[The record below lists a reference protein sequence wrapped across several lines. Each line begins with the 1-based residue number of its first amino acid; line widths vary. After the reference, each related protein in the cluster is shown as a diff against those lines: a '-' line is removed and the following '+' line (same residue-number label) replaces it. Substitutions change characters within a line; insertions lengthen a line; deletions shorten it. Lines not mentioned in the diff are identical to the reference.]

1 MNNLPIVRAFLNL
14 KIRTKLILTFLTITL
29 IPLMVLTYLSDRATR
44 AALTQSAN
52 NALFSVALQTA
63 ASIDTFIRDN
73 IKTINIATQQ
83 PILREYLSLNH
94 QERANSHEEEGARQ
108 VLSNLHNLN
117 LRQDPDK
124 PYLHGYTLLDREGT
138 VLLDTHVPLSSE
150 TNPFIGR
157 DWSDRSYFLQP
168 LFTRKPYSSEIEM
181 PVEEDEE
188 AGIYFSALVTN
199 EENQPLGVLVAHY
212 SSQVIQDLIAE
223 KNDLA
228 GEGSFGVLFDENFI
242 HLAHG
247 TRPDV
252 IFTTI
257 TPMTPE
263 RLAALQ
269 KARRLPD
276 RPASELFL
284 DLPELYQNLS
294 AIVRNPVFQAEDV
307 AAGQFSFEAQDIAT
321 GESTNQVAVARM
333 ETKRWLVA
341 FFQPQEIFLAPA
353 NQQTTSIL
361 LISGLIVAGTVGAA
375 VLAAQRLS
383 TPLTRLTQVAERVA
397 EGDLSIRAEADSK
410 DEIGTL
416 AQTFNAMTDRLQ
428 LTLAGLEQRV
438 EERTAL
444 LRVSAEVGRAASSI
458 LDPDELI
465 EQVVHLITE
474 QFGYYYAAIFLVD
487 EFGEWAEL
495 KSATGEAGEA
505 LKARNH
511 RLRVGGKSMVGM
523 AITTR
528 KGRIAL
534 DVGEE
539 AIRFDNPLL
548 PYTRSEIALPLIAG
562 NRAIGALD
570 VQSTQE
576 AAFSEQDIETLQNMA
591 NQVAVAIENA
601 RLFQEAQSR
610 LEEITR
616 LNKVFIQ
623 KGWRTFIQ
631 RSPHAAQLKGK
642 QILTNVTDP
651 IPDLAPAV
659 QEGMPVFKTEQGVT
673 SITLPLLLR
682 GQIIGV
688 LNLKSNKED
697 WTADELSIIQAVAG
711 QAAIALENAR
721 LVEETQNIARRE
733 QQINEITTKIRQS
746 IDIEA
751 ILKNTLSE
759 LSTVLGVKEASIQL
773 GGSGESRTNGN
784 EQEKAG

>member
-1 MNNLPIVRAFLNL
+1 
-14 KIRTKLILTFLTITL
+14 
-29 IPLMVLTYLSDRATR
+29 
-44 AALTQSAN
+44 
-52 NALFSVALQTA
+52 
-63 ASIDTFIRDN
+63 
-73 IKTINIATQQ
+73 
-83 PILREYLSLNH
+83 
-94 QERANSHEEEGARQ
+94 
-108 VLSNLHNLN
+108 
-117 LRQDPDK
+117 
-124 PYLHGYTLLDREGT
+124 
-138 VLLDTHVPLSSE
+138 
-150 TNPFIGR
+150 
-157 DWSDRSYFLQP
+157 
-168 LFTRKPYSSEIEM
+168 
-181 PVEEDEE
+181 
-188 AGIYFSALVTN
+188 
-199 EENQPLGVLVAHY
+199 
-212 SSQVIQDLIAE
+212 
-223 KNDLA
+223 
-228 GEGSFGVLFDENFI
+228 
-242 HLAHG
+242 
-247 TRPDV
+247 
-252 IFTTI
+252 
-257 TPMTPE
+257 
-263 RLAALQ
+263 
-269 KARRLPD
+269 
-276 RPASELFL
+276 
-284 DLPELYQNLS
+284 
-294 AIVRNPVFQAEDV
+294 
-307 AAGQFSFEAQDIAT
+307 
-321 GESTNQVAVARM
+321 
-333 ETKRWLVA
+333 
-341 FFQPQEIFLAPA
+341 
-353 NQQTTSIL
+353 
-361 LISGLIVAGTVGAA
+361 
-375 VLAAQRLS
+375 
-383 TPLTRLTQVAERVA
+383 
-397 EGDLSIRAEADSK
+397 
-410 DEIGTL
+410 
-416 AQTFNAMTDRLQ
+416 
-428 LTLAGLEQRV
+428 
-438 EERTAL
+438 
-444 LRVSAEVGRAASSI
+444 
-458 LDPDELI
+458 
-465 EQVVHLITE
+465 
-474 QFGYYYAAIFLVD
+474 
-487 EFGEWAEL
+487 
-495 KSATGEAGEA
+495 
-505 LKARNH
+505 
-511 RLRVGGKSMVGM
+511 MVGM